1 VSARRPSLLRVRV
14 LVERLIAAPFAR
26 RSQRSRSAPPAP
38 NSADETVNRNVRL
51 LSWFNFFG
59 DFRMYGPI
67 MVIYFA
73 HVTGSY
79 TAATSLLAVKMLSS
93 AAFEIPTGVLSDR
106 LDRRGTMIAGAVVM
120 VAAHLG
126 YAGASG
132 YGLLLAAVVL
142 EGLATSLWSGNNESL
157 LYDTLLEA
165 GRQEEFP
172 RHSGRV
178 NSMFQIALAL
188 AAAIGGLVAG
198 AWSLRAVVVLSVL
211 PQVLCVLVALR
222 VREPRVHGPLESNVL
237 MHLGSALRGIRR
249 NPLLRRMTLVSALR
263 YSGESAAQLSPAF
276 VAGLWPLWALGLWRT
291 FGHGVAF
298 AGFRVSG
305 WVIGRVGAARALLF
319 GELFDNVANF
329 VALVKPTVFSPVL
342 LGSPAYGMSTIA
354 QQTLLQRE
362 FTDRERAT
370 MGSLASLLGSVLYA
384 LAALGAGLVADRW
397 GIVAALLAI
406 QAVVLIALP
415 LAWWV
420 HAHASSLP
428 AGAGKPPTG
437 TRRGGRWRSAAAPRV
452 RGR

>member
-1 VSARRPSLLRVRV
+1 MSARHSSLLRARV
-14 LVERLIAAPFAR
+14 LVERLIAAP
-26 RSQRSRSAPPAP
+26 SGGSSPRSRSAPPAP
-38 NSADETVNRNVRL
+38 DSADQTVSRNVRL

-73 HVTGSY
+73 QVTGSY
-79 TAATSLLAVKMLSS
+79 TAAASLLAVKKLSS
-93 AAFEIPTGVLSDR
+93 AAFEVPTGVLSDR
-106 LDRRGTMIAGAVVM
+106 LGRRGTMIAGAVVM

-142 EGLATSLWSGNNESL
+142 EGLAAALWSGNNESL
-157 LYDTLLEA
+157 LYDTLLAA
-165 GRQEEFP
+165 GREDEFP

-188 AAAIGGLVAG
+188 AAPIGGVVAG
-198 AWSLRAVVVLSVL
+198 AWSLRTVVVLSVV
-211 PQVLCVLVALR
+211 PQVLCVLAALR

-237 MHLGSALRGIRR
+237 AHLGSALRGIRR
-249 NPLLRRMTLVSALR
+249 SPLLRRMTLVSALR
-263 YSGESAAQLSPAF
+263 YSGESAAQLSPVF

-298 AGFRVSG
+298 VGFRVSG
-305 WVIGRVGAARALLF
+305 RVIGRVGAARTLLS

-329 VALVKPTVFSPVL
+329 VALVRPTVFSPVL

-384 LAALGAGLVADRW
+384 LVALGAGLVADRW
-397 GIVAALLAI
+397 GIVAALFAI
-406 QAVVLIALP
+406 QAVALTALP

-420 HAHASSLP
+420 HAHASALSAS
-428 AGAGKPPTG
+428 AGTVTG
-437 TRRGGRWRSAAAPRV
+437 
-452 RGR
+452 

>member
-1 VSARRPSLLRVRV
+1 MVKRPGLEPGTYGLK
-14 LVERLIAAPFAR
+14 LIAAAFGGK
-26 RSQRSRSAPPAP
+26 SQRSRSAPD
-38 NSADETVNRNVRL
+38 SADQTVNRNVRL

-73 HVTGSY
+73 QVTGSY
-79 TAATSLLAVKMLSS
+79 TAAASLLAVKMLSS
-93 AAFEIPTGVLSDR
+93 AAFEVPTGVLSD
-106 LDRRGTMIAGAVVM
+106 LLGRRGTMIAGAVVM

-157 LYDTLLEA
+157 LYNTLLEA
-165 GRQEEFP
+165 GREEEFP

-188 AAAIGGLVAG
+188 AAAIGGVVAG
-198 AWSLRAVVVLSVL
+198 AWSLHVVVVLSVV

-237 MHLGSALRGIRR
+237 VHLGSALRGIRR
-249 NPLLRRMTLVSALR
+249 NPVLRRITLVSALR
-263 YSGESAAQLSPAF
+263 YSSESAAQLSPVF

-298 AGFRVSG
+298 VGFRVSG
-305 WVIGRVGAARALLF
+305 WVIGRVGAARTLLF
-319 GELFDNVANF
+319 GELFDNMANF

-384 LAALGAGLVADRW
+384 LVALGAGLVADRW

-420 HAHASSLP
+420 HARASSLP
-428 AGAGKPPTG
+428 AGAGTV
-437 TRRGGRWRSAAAPRV
+437 TE
-452 RGR
+452 

>member
-1 VSARRPSLLRVRV
+1 MSARHSALLRVRV
-14 LVERLIAAPFAR
+14 LIAAPFSG
-26 RSQRSRSAPPAP
+26 RSQRSRPAP
-38 NSADETVNRNVRL
+38 NSADQTVNRNVRL

-79 TAATSLLAVKMLSS
+79 TAAASLLAVKMLSS
-93 AAFEIPTGVLSDR
+93 AAFEVPAGVLSDR
-106 LDRRGTMIAGAVVM
+106 LGRRGTMIAGAVVM

-165 GRQEEFP
+165 GREEEFP

-188 AAAIGGLVAG
+188 AAAIGGMVAG
-198 AWSLRAVVVLSVL
+198 AWSLRGVVVLSVV

-237 MHLGSALRGIRR
+237 VHLGSALRGIRR
-249 NPLLRRMTLVSALR
+249 NPVLRRMTLVSALR
-263 YSGESAAQLSPAF
+263 YSSESAAQLSPVL

-298 AGFRVSG
+298 VGFRVSG
-305 WVIGRVGAARALLF
+305 RVIGRVGAARTLLF

-329 VALVKPTVFSPVL
+329 VALIKPTVFSPVL

-384 LAALGAGLVADRW
+384 LVALGAGLVADRW

-428 AGAGKPPTG
+428 AGAGAVTE
-437 TRRGGRWRSAAAPRV
+437 
-452 RGR
+452 

>member
-1 VSARRPSLLRVRV
+1 VSARHSSLLRVRV
-14 LVERLIAAPFAR
+14 LVERLIAVPFGR
-26 RSQRSRSAPPAP
+26 KSQRSRSAPPAP
-38 NSADETVNRNVRL
+38 NSADQTVNRNVRL

-73 HVTGSY
+73 QVTGSF
-79 TAATSLLAVKMLSS
+79 TAAASLLAVKKLSS
-93 AAFEIPTGVLSDR
+93 AAFEVPTGVLSDR
-106 LDRRGTMIAGAVVM
+106 LGRRGTMIAGAVVM

-157 LYDTLLEA
+157 LYDTLLAA
-165 GRQEEFP
+165 GREDEFP

-188 AAAIGGLVAG
+188 AAPIGGVVAG
-198 AWSLRAVVVLSVL
+198 AWSLRMVVVLSVV

-237 MHLGSALRGIRR
+237 VHLGSALRGIRR
-249 NPLLRRMTLVSALR
+249 NPVLRRMTLVSALR
-263 YSGESAAQLSPAF
+263 YSSESAAQLSPVF

-298 AGFRVSG
+298 VGFRVSG
-305 WVIGRVGAARALLF
+305 WVIGRVGAAGTLLF

-329 VALVKPTVFSPVL
+329 VALVKPTAFSPVL

-370 MGSLASLLGSVLYA
+370 MGSLGSLLGSVLYA
-384 LAALGAGLVADRW
+384 LVAVGAGLVADRW

-406 QAVVLIALP
+406 QAVVLVALP
-415 LAWWV
+415 LAWSV
-420 HAHASSLP
+420 HAHAPRPPACPDASSAETTP
-428 AGAGKPPTG
+428 GETA
-437 TRRGGRWRSAAAPRV
+437 
-452 RGR
+452 

>member
-1 VSARRPSLLRVRV
+1 MSARHSSLLRVRV
-14 LVERLIAAPFAR
+14 LVERLIAAPFGR
-26 RSQRSRSAPPAP
+26 KSQRWRSAPPAP
-38 NSADETVNRNVRL
+38 NSADQTVNRNVRL

-73 HVTGSY
+73 QVTGSY
-79 TAATSLLAVKMLSS
+79 TAAASLLAVKMLSS
-93 AAFEIPTGVLSDR
+93 AAFEVPTGVLSDR
-106 LDRRGTMIAGAVVM
+106 LGRRGTMIAGAVVM

-165 GRQEEFP
+165 GREEEFP

-188 AAAIGGLVAG
+188 AATIGGVVAG
-198 AWSLRAVVVLSVL
+198 AWSLRVVVVLSVV

-237 MHLGSALRGIRR
+237 VHLGSALRGIRR
-249 NPLLRRMTLVSALR
+249 NPVLRRMTLVSALR
-263 YSGESAAQLSPAF
+263 YSSESAAQLSPVF

-298 AGFRVSG
+298 VGFRVSG
-305 WVIGRVGAARALLF
+305 WVIGRVGAARTLLF

-342 LGSPAYGMSTIA
+342 LGSPAYGMSTVA

-384 LAALGAGLVADRW
+384 LVALGAGLVADRW
-397 GIVAALLAI
+397 GIVPALLAI

-415 LAWWV
+415 LARWV

-428 AGAGKPPTG
+428 AGARTETG
-437 TRRGGRWRSAAAPRV
+437 
-452 RGR
+452 

>member
-1 VSARRPSLLRVRV
+1 VSARP
-14 LVERLIAAPFAR
+14 
-26 RSQRSRSAPPAP
+26 RSVAHPVP
-38 NSADETVNRNVRL
+38 RNARL
-51 LSWFNFFG
+51 LSWFNFCG
-59 DFRMYGPI
+59 DFRLYGPI

-73 HVTGSY
+73 QVTGSY
-79 TAATSLLAVKMLSS
+79 TAAASLLAVKMLAS
-93 AAFEIPTGVLSDR
+93 AAFEVPTGVLSDR
-106 LDRRGTMIAGAVVM
+106 LGRRGTMIAGAVVM

-126 YAGASG
+126 YAAAPG

-142 EGLATSLWSGNNESL
+142 EGLATALWSGNNESL

-165 GRQEEFP
+165 GREEEFP

-178 NSMFQIALAL
+178 NSMFQLALAL
-188 AAAIGGLVAG
+188 AAAVGGVVGG
-198 AWSLRAVVVLSVL
+198 AWSLRGVVVLSVV
-211 PQVLCVLVALR
+211 PQILCVFIAWR
-222 VREPRVHGPLESNVL
+222 VREPRVHGPLESTVL
-237 MHLGSALRGIRR
+237 VHLGSALRGIRG
-249 NPLLRRMTLVSALR
+249 NPVLRRMTLVSALR
-263 YSGESAAQLSPAF
+263 YSSESAAQLSPVF

-291 FGHGVAF
+291 FGHAVAF

-305 WVIGRVGAARALLF
+305 WVIGRLGAARTLLC
-319 GELFDNVANF
+319 GELFDTVANV

-384 LAALGAGLVADRW
+384 LVALGAGLVADRW

-420 HAHASSLP
+420 HAHASSRRLL
-428 AGAGKPPTG
+428 GA
-437 TRRGGRWRSAAAPRV
+437 
-452 RGR
+452 

>member
-1 VSARRPSLLRVRV
+1 MSARRSSLLRIRF
-14 LVERLIAAPFAR
+14 LVERLTA
-26 RSQRSRSAPPAP
+26 AP
-38 NSADETVNRNVRL
+38 NSTDQTVDRNVRL

-73 HVTGSY
+73 QVTGSY
-79 TAATSLLAVKMLSS
+79 TAAASLLAVKMLSS
-93 AAFEIPTGVLSDR
+93 AAFEVPTGVLSDR

-142 EGLATSLWSGNNESL
+142 EGLATALWSGNNESL

-165 GRQEEFP
+165 GREEEFP

-188 AAAIGGLVAG
+188 AAAIGGVIAG
-198 AWSLRAVVVLSVL
+198 AWSLRTVVVLSVV

-237 MHLGSALRGIRR
+237 AHLGSALRGIRR
-249 NPLLRRMTLVSALR
+249 NPVLRRMTLVSALR
-263 YSGESAAQLSPAF
+263 YSSESAAQLSPVF

-291 FGHGVAF
+291 FGHGVSF

-305 WVIGRVGAARALLF
+305 WVIGRVGAARTLLS

-384 LAALGAGLVADRW
+384 LVALGAGLVADRW

-420 HAHASSLP
+420 HAHASSHP
-428 AGAGKPPTG
+428 AGAGEPSHF
-437 TRRGGRWRSAAAPRV
+437 GGCDKRT
-452 RGR
+452 

>member
-1 VSARRPSLLRVRV
+1 VSARHSSLLRVRA
-14 LVERLIAAPFAR
+14 LVDRLIAVPSGR
-26 RSQRSRSAPPAP
+26 KSPRSRSAPD
-38 NSADETVNRNVRL
+38 SADRTVNRNVRL

-79 TAATSLLAVKMLSS
+79 TAAASLLAVKMLSS
-93 AAFEIPTGVLSDR
+93 AAFEVPAGVLSDR
-106 LDRRGTMIAGAVVM
+106 LGRRGTMIAGAVVM

-132 YGLLLAAVVL
+132 YSLLLAAVVL
-142 EGLATSLWSGNNESL
+142 EGLATALWSGNNESL

-165 GRQEEFP
+165 GREEEFP
-172 RHSGRV
+172 QHSGRV

-188 AAAIGGLVAG
+188 AAAIGGVVAG
-198 AWSLRAVVVLSVL
+198 GWSLRAVVVLSVV
-211 PQVLCVLVALR
+211 PQVLCVLIAVR

-237 MHLGSALRGIRR
+237 VHLGSALRGIRR
-249 NPLLRRMTLVSALR
+249 NPVLRRMTLVSALR
-263 YSGESAAQLSPAF
+263 YSSESAAQLSPVF
-276 VAGLWPLWALGLWRT
+276 VAGLWPLWTLGLWRT

-298 AGFRVSG
+298 AGFRLSG
-305 WVIGRVGAARALLF
+305 WVIGRVGAARTLLS
-319 GELFDNVANF
+319 GELFDTVANV

-384 LAALGAGLVADRW
+384 LVALGAGLVADRW
-397 GIVAALLAI
+397 GIVPALLAI

-420 HAHASSLP
+420 HAHASS
-428 AGAGKPPTG
+428 TG
-437 TRRGGRWRSAAAPRV
+437 TRWSRK
-452 RGR
+452 

>member
-1 VSARRPSLLRVRV
+1 MSARRSSLLRVRV
-14 LVERLIAAPFAR
+14 LVECLIAAPFGR
-26 RSQRSRSAPPAP
+26 KSQRSRSAPPAP
-38 NSADETVNRNVRL
+38 NSADQTVNRNVRL

-67 MVIYFA
+67 MVVYFA
-73 HVTGSY
+73 QVTGSY
-79 TAATSLLAVKMLSS
+79 TAAASLLAVKMLSS
-93 AAFEIPTGVLSDR
+93 AAFEVPTGVLSDR
-106 LDRRGTMIAGAVVM
+106 LGRRGTMIAGAVVM

-165 GRQEEFP
+165 GREEEFP

-188 AAAIGGLVAG
+188 AAAIGGVVAG
-198 AWSLRAVVVLSVL
+198 AWSLRVVVVLSVV
-211 PQVLCVLVALR
+211 PQVLCVLIALR
-222 VREPRVHGPLESNVL
+222 VREPRVHGPRESNVL
-237 MHLGSALRGIRR
+237 VHLGSALRGIRR
-249 NPLLRRMTLVSALR
+249 NPVLRRMTLVSALR
-263 YSGESAAQLSPAF
+263 YSSESAAQLSPVF

-298 AGFRVSG
+298 VGFRVSG
-305 WVIGRVGAARALLF
+305 WVIGRVGAARTLLF

-384 LAALGAGLVADRW
+384 LVALGAGLVADRW
-397 GIVAALLAI
+397 GIVPALLAI

-428 AGAGKPPTG
+428 AGAGTVKG
-437 TRRGGRWRSAAAPRV
+437 
-452 RGR
+452 

>member
-1 VSARRPSLLRVRV
+1 LALFGVFVRLSGSSAVSARHSSVDQIV
-14 LVERLIAAPFAR
+14 G
-26 RSQRSRSAPPAP
+26 
-38 NSADETVNRNVRL
+38 RNVRL
-51 LSWFNFFG
+51 LSWFNFSG

-73 HVTGSY
+73 QVTGSF
-79 TAATSLLAVKMLSS
+79 TAAASLLAVKTLSS
-93 AAFEIPTGVLSDR
+93 AAFEVPAGVLSDC
-106 LDRRGTMIAGAVVM
+106 LGRRGTMIAGAVVM

-142 EGLATSLWSGNNESL
+142 EGLATALWSGNNESL

-165 GRQEEFP
+165 GREQEFP

-188 AAAIGGLVAG
+188 AAPIGGVVAG
-198 AWSLRAVVVLSVL
+198 AWSLRAVVVLSVV
-211 PQVLCVLVALR
+211 PQVLCVLVALG
-222 VREPRVHGPLESNVL
+222 VREPRVHGPLESTVL

-249 NPLLRRMTLVSALR
+249 NPVLRRMTLVSALR
-263 YSGESAAQLSPAF
+263 YSSESAAQLSPVF

-305 WVIGRVGAARALLF
+305 WVIGRVGAARTLLF

-362 FTDRERAT
+362 FTHRERAT

-384 LAALGAGLVADRW
+384 LVALGAGLVADRW
-397 GIVAALLAI
+397 GIVAALFTI
-406 QAVVLIALP
+406 QAVVLMALP

-420 HAHASSLP
+420 RAQA
-428 AGAGKPPTG
+428 
-437 TRRGGRWRSAAAPRV
+437 
-452 RGR
+452 

>member
-1 VSARRPSLLRVRV
+1 MPARHPSLLRARV
-14 LVERLIAAPFAR
+14 LVERLIAAPFGGKSR
-26 RSQRSRSAPPAP
+26 RSRAAPPAP
-38 NSADETVNRNVRL
+38 EPADHTANRNVRL

-73 HVTGSY
+73 HITGSY
-79 TAATSLLAVKMLSS
+79 TAAAGLLAVKVLSS
-93 AAFEIPTGVLSDR
+93 AAFEVPTGVLSDR
-106 LDRRGTMIAGAVVM
+106 LDRRGTMVAGAVVM

-126 YAGASG
+126 YVGASG

-165 GRQEEFP
+165 GREEEFP
-172 RHSGRV
+172 RHAGRA

-188 AAAIGGLVAG
+188 AAPIGGVVAG
-198 AWSLRAVVVLSVL
+198 AWSPRAVVVLSVV

-222 VREPRVHGPLESNVL
+222 VREPRVHGPLESNVPA
-237 MHLGSALRGIRR
+237 HLGSALRGIRR
-249 NPLLRRMTLVSALR
+249 NPVLRRMALVSALR
-263 YSGESAAQLSPAF
+263 CSSESAAQLSPVF

-298 AGFRVSG
+298 VGFRVSG
-305 WVIGRVGAARALLF
+305 WVIGRVGAARTLLF
-319 GELFDNVANF
+319 GELFDNLVNF
-329 VALVKPTVFSPVL
+329 VALVMPTVFSPVL

-362 FTDRERAT
+362 FTDQERAT

-384 LAALGAGLVADRW
+384 LVALGAGLVADRW
-397 GIVAALLAI
+397 GIVPALLAI

-420 HAHASSLP
+420 HAHAPSLP
-428 AGAGKPPTG
+428 
-437 TRRGGRWRSAAAPRV
+437 RAPER
-452 RGR
+452 

>member
-1 VSARRPSLLRVRV
+1 MSARHSSLLRVRV
-14 LVERLIAAPFAR
+14 LVERLIAAPFGR
-26 RSQRSRSAPPAP
+26 KSQRSRSAPPAP
-38 NSADETVNRNVRL
+38 NSADQAVNRNVRL

-73 HVTGSY
+73 QVTGSY
-79 TAATSLLAVKMLSS
+79 TAAASLLAVKMLSS
-93 AAFEIPTGVLSDR
+93 AAFEVPTGVLSDR
-106 LDRRGTMIAGAVVM
+106 LGRRGTMITGAVVM

-165 GRQEEFP
+165 GREEEFP

-188 AAAIGGLVAG
+188 AAAMGGVVAG
-198 AWSLRAVVVLSVL
+198 AWSLRVVVVLSVV

-237 MHLGSALRGIRR
+237 VHLGSALRGIRR
-249 NPLLRRMTLVSALR
+249 NPVLRRMTLVSALR
-263 YSGESAAQLSPAF
+263 YSSESAAQLSPVF

-298 AGFRVSG
+298 VGFRVSG
-305 WVIGRVGAARALLF
+305 WVIGRVGAARTLLF

-384 LAALGAGLVADRW
+384 LVALGAGLVADRW
-397 GIVAALLAI
+397 GVAPALLAI

-428 AGAGKPPTG
+428 AGAGTVTG
-437 TRRGGRWRSAAAPRV
+437 
-452 RGR
+452 

>member
-1 VSARRPSLLRVRV
+1 VSARHPSLLRVGRKSP
-14 LVERLIAAPFAR
+14 RP
-26 RSQRSRSAPPAP
+26 RSAP
-38 NSADETVNRNVRL
+38 NSADRTVNRNVRL

-73 HVTGSY
+73 QVTGSY
-79 TAATSLLAVKMLSS
+79 TAAASLLAVKMLSS
-93 AAFEIPTGVLSDR
+93 AAFEVPTGVLSDR
-106 LDRRGTMIAGAVVM
+106 LGRRGTMIAGAVVM

-126 YAGASG
+126 YAGAPG

-142 EGLATSLWSGNNESL
+142 EGSATALWSGNNESL

-165 GRQEEFP
+165 GREEEFP

-188 AAAIGGLVAG
+188 AAAVGGVVAG
-198 AWSLRAVVVLSVL
+198 AWSLRLVVVLSVV
-211 PQVLCVLVALR
+211 PQVLCVLLALR

-237 MHLGSALRGIRR
+237 AHLGSALRGIRR
-249 NPLLRRMTLVSALR
+249 SPVLRRMTLVSALR
-263 YSGESAAQLSPAF
+263 YGGESAAQLSPVF

-298 AGFRVSG
+298 VGFRLSG
-305 WVIGRVGAARALLF
+305 WVIGRMGAARTLLS
-319 GELFDNVANF
+319 GELFDNVANV

-342 LGSPAYGMSTIA
+342 LGSPTYGMSTIA

-384 LAALGAGLVADRW
+384 LVALGAGLVADRW
-397 GIVAALLAI
+397 GIVPALLAI

-415 LAWWV
+415 LAWRV
-420 HAHASSLP
+420 HAHAS
-428 AGAGKPPTG
+428 
-437 TRRGGRWRSAAAPRV
+437 RSPRALE
-452 RGR
+452 R

>member
-1 VSARRPSLLRVRV
+1 MSARHSSLLRVRV
-14 LVERLIAAPFAR
+14 LVERLIAAPFGR
-26 RSQRSRSAPPAP
+26 KSQRWRSAPPAP
-38 NSADETVNRNVRL
+38 NSADQTVNRNVRL

-73 HVTGSY
+73 QVTGSY
-79 TAATSLLAVKMLSS
+79 TAAASLLAVKMLSS
-93 AAFEIPTGVLSDR
+93 AAFEVPTGVLSDR
-106 LDRRGTMIAGAVVM
+106 LGRRGTMIAGAVVM

-165 GRQEEFP
+165 GREEEFP

-188 AAAIGGLVAG
+188 AAAIGGVVAG
-198 AWSLRAVVVLSVL
+198 AWSLRVVVVLSVV

-237 MHLGSALRGIRR
+237 VHLGSALRGIRR
-249 NPLLRRMTLVSALR
+249 NPVLRRMTLVSALR
-263 YSGESAAQLSPAF
+263 YSSESAAQLSPVF

-298 AGFRVSG
+298 VGFRVSG
-305 WVIGRVGAARALLF
+305 WVIGRVGAARTLLF

-384 LAALGAGLVADRW
+384 LVALGAGLVADRW
-397 GIVAALLAI
+397 GIVPALLAI
-406 QAVVLIALP
+406 QAVMLIALP

-420 HAHASSLP
+420 HTHASSLP
-428 AGAGKPPTG
+428 ADAGRVTG
-437 TRRGGRWRSAAAPRV
+437 
-452 RGR
+452 

>member
-1 VSARRPSLLRVRV
+1 MSARRSSLLRVRV
-14 LVERLIAAPFAR
+14 LAERLIAAPFGR
-26 RSQRSRSAPPAP
+26 GSQRPRSAPPAP
-38 NSADETVNRNVRL
+38 NSADQTVDRNVRL

-73 HVTGSY
+73 QVTGSY
-79 TAATSLLAVKMLSS
+79 TAAASLLAVKMLSS
-93 AAFEIPTGVLSDR
+93 AAFEVPTGMLSDR
-106 LDRRGTMIAGAVVM
+106 LGRRGTMIAGAVVM

-126 YAGASG
+126 YAGAPG

-165 GRQEEFP
+165 GREEEFP

-188 AAAIGGLVAG
+188 AAAIGGVVAG
-198 AWSLRAVVVLSVL
+198 AWSLRVVVVLSVV

-222 VREPRVHGPLESNVL
+222 VREPRVHDPLESNVL
-237 MHLGSALRGIRR
+237 AHLGSALRGIRG
-249 NPLLRRMTLVSALR
+249 NPVLRRMTLVSALR
-263 YSGESAAQLSPAF
+263 YSGESAAQLSPVF

-298 AGFRVSG
+298 VGFRVSG
-305 WVIGRVGAARALLF
+305 WVIGRVGAARTLLF
-319 GELFDNVANF
+319 GELFDNVANL

-384 LAALGAGLVADRW
+384 LVALGAGLVADRW
-397 GIVAALLAI
+397 GIVPALLAI
-406 QAVVLIALP
+406 QAVVLVALP
-415 LAWWV
+415 LARSE
-420 HAHASSLP
+420 ASRLTS
-428 AGAGKPPTG
+428 
-437 TRRGGRWRSAAAPRV
+437 R
-452 RGR
+452 

>member
-1 VSARRPSLLRVRV
+1 MSARQSSLLRVGV
-14 LVERLIAAPFAR
+14 LVKRLIAAPFGR
-26 RSQRSRSAPPAP
+26 KSQRSRSAPS
-38 NSADETVNRNVRL
+38 SADQTVNRNVRL

-73 HVTGSY
+73 QVTGAY
-79 TAATSLLAVKMLSS
+79 TAAASLLAVKMLSS
-93 AAFEIPTGVLSDR
+93 AAFEVPTGIISDR
-106 LDRRGTMIAGAVVM
+106 LGRRGTMIAGAVVM

-165 GRQEEFP
+165 GREQEFP

-188 AAAIGGLVAG
+188 AAAIGGVLAG
-198 AWSLRAVVVLSVL
+198 AWSLRVVVVLSVV
-211 PQVLCVLVALR
+211 PQVLCMLVALL
-222 VREPRVHGPLESNVL
+222 VREPRVHGPLESNALV
-237 MHLGSALRGIRR
+237 HLGSALRGIRR
-249 NPLLRRMTLVSALR
+249 NPVLRRMTLVSALR
-263 YSGESAAQLSPAF
+263 YSSESAAQLSPVF
-276 VAGLWPLWALGLWRT
+276 VAGLWPLWTLGLWRT

-298 AGFRVSG
+298 VGFRVSG
-305 WVIGRVGAARALLF
+305 WVIGRLGAARTLLF

-329 VALVKPTVFSPVL
+329 VALLKPTILSPVL

-384 LAALGAGLVADRW
+384 LVALGAGLVADRW
-397 GIVAALLAI
+397 GIAAALLAI

-415 LAWWV
+415 LAW
-420 HAHASSLP
+420 SC
-428 AGAGKPPTG
+428 
-437 TRRGGRWRSAAAPRV
+437 TRRLLRSPCC
-452 RGR
+452 

>member
-1 VSARRPSLLRVRV
+1 MSARHSSLLRVRV
-14 LVERLIAAPFAR
+14 LVERLIAAPFGR
-26 RSQRSRSAPPAP
+26 KSQRSWSAPH
-38 NSADETVNRNVRL
+38 SADQTVNRTVRL

-73 HVTGSY
+73 QVAGSY
-79 TAATSLLAVKMLSS
+79 TAAASLLAVKMLSS
-93 AAFEIPTGVLSDR
+93 AAFEVPTGVLSDR
-106 LDRRGTMIAGAVVM
+106 LGRRGTMIAGAVVM

-165 GRQEEFP
+165 GRGEEFP

-188 AAAIGGLVAG
+188 AAAIGGVVAG
-198 AWSLRAVVVLSVL
+198 AWSLRVVVVLSVV
-211 PQVLCVLVALR
+211 PQVLCGLIALR
-222 VREPRVHGPLESNVL
+222 VREPRVHGPLESNALV
-237 MHLGSALRGIRR
+237 HLGSALRGIRR
-249 NPLLRRMTLVSALR
+249 NPVLRRMTLVSALR
-263 YSGESAAQLSPAF
+263 YSSESAAQLSPVF
-276 VAGLWPLWALGLWRT
+276 VAVLWPLWALGLWRT

-298 AGFRVSG
+298 VGFRVSG
-305 WVIGRVGAARALLF
+305 WVIGRVGAARTLLF

-329 VALVKPTVFSPVL
+329 VALVMPTVFSPVL

-384 LAALGAGLVADRW
+384 LVALGAGLVADRW
-397 GIVAALLAI
+397 GIVPALLAI

-415 LAWWV
+415 LARWV

-428 AGAGKPPTG
+428 ADAETV
-437 TRRGGRWRSAAAPRV
+437 TE
-452 RGR
+452 

>member
-1 VSARRPSLLRVRV
+1 MP
-14 LVERLIAAPFAR
+14 AR
-26 RSQRSRSAPPAP
+26 RSAP
-38 NSADETVNRNVRL
+38 NSTDRTVDRNVRL
-51 LSWFNFFG
+51 LSWFSFFG
-59 DFRMYGPI
+59 DFRLYGPI
-67 MVIYFA
+67 MIIYFA
-73 HVTGSY
+73 QVTGSY
-79 TAATSLLAVKMLSS
+79 TAATSLLAMKMLSS
-93 AAFEIPTGVLSDR
+93 AAFEVPTGVLSDR
-106 LDRRGTMIAGAVVM
+106 LGRRGTMIAGAVVM

-142 EGLATSLWSGNNESL
+142 EGLATALWSGNNEAL

-165 GRQEEFP
+165 GREEEFP

-188 AAAIGGLVAG
+188 AAPIGGVVAG
-198 AWSLRAVVVLSVL
+198 AWSPRAVVVLSVV
-211 PQVLCVLVALR
+211 PQVLCVLLALR
-222 VREPRVHGPLESNVL
+222 VREPRVHGPLEPNVPA
-237 MHLGSALRGIRR
+237 HLGSALRGIRR
-249 NPLLRRMTLVSALR
+249 NPALRRMTLVSALR
-263 YSGESAAQLSPAF
+263 RSGESAAQLSPAF

-298 AGFRVSG
+298 IGFHVSG
-305 WVIGRVGAARALLF
+305 WVIGRVGAARTLLF

-342 LGSPAYGMSTIA
+342 LGSPAYGMSTTA

-370 MGSLASLLGSVLYA
+370 TGSLASLLGSVFYA
-384 LAALGAGLVADRW
+384 LVTLGAGLVADRC

-415 LAWWV
+415 LAWWN
-420 HAHASSLP
+420 
-428 AGAGKPPTG
+428 
-437 TRRGGRWRSAAAPRV
+437 RRARQNGRLSQ
-452 RGR
+452 

>member
-1 VSARRPSLLRVRV
+1 MSARHSSLLRVRV
-14 LVERLIAAPFAR
+14 LVERLIAAPFGR
-26 RSQRSRSAPPAP
+26 KSQRWRSAPPAP
-38 NSADETVNRNVRL
+38 NSADQTVNRNVRL

-73 HVTGSY
+73 QVTGSY
-79 TAATSLLAVKMLSS
+79 TAAASLLAVKMLSS
-93 AAFEIPTGVLSDR
+93 AAFEVPTGVLSDR
-106 LDRRGTMIAGAVVM
+106 LGRRGTMIAGAVVM

-165 GRQEEFP
+165 GREEEFP

-188 AAAIGGLVAG
+188 AAAIGGVVAG
-198 AWSLRAVVVLSVL
+198 AWSLRVVVVLSVV

-237 MHLGSALRGIRR
+237 VHLGSALRGIRR
-249 NPLLRRMTLVSALR
+249 NPVLRRMTLVSALR
-263 YSGESAAQLSPAF
+263 YSSESAAQLSPVF

-298 AGFRVSG
+298 VGFRVSG
-305 WVIGRVGAARALLF
+305 WVIGRVGAARTLLF

-342 LGSPAYGMSTIA
+342 LGSPAYGMSTVA

-384 LAALGAGLVADRW
+384 LVALGAGLVADRW
-397 GIVAALLAI
+397 GIVPALLAI

-415 LAWWV
+415 LARWV

-428 AGAGKPPTG
+428 AGARTETG
-437 TRRGGRWRSAAAPRV
+437 
-452 RGR
+452 

>member
-1 VSARRPSLLRVRV
+1 MSPSSRFHPRRGASARSALPADQTVDRNLR
-14 LVERLIAAPFAR
+14 
-26 RSQRSRSAPPAP
+26 S
-38 NSADETVNRNVRL
+38 

-73 HVTGSY
+73 QVTGSY
-79 TAATSLLAVKMLSS
+79 TAAVSLLAVKRLSS
-93 AAFEIPTGVLSDR
+93 AAFEVPTGVLSDR
-106 LDRRGTMIAGAVVM
+106 LGRRDTMIAGAVVM

-126 YAGASG
+126 YAVAPG

-142 EGLATSLWSGNNESL
+142 EGLATALWSGNNESL

-165 GRQEEFP
+165 GREDEFP

-188 AAAIGGLVAG
+188 AAAAGGVVAG
-198 AWSLRAVVVLSVL
+198 AWSLRAVVELSVV

-222 VREPRVHGPLESNVL
+222 IREPRVHGPLESSVL
-237 MHLGSALRGIRR
+237 MHLGSALRGLRR
-249 NPLLRRMTLVSALR
+249 SPVLRRMTLVSALR

-291 FGHGVAF
+291 FGHVVAF
-298 AGFRVSG
+298 AGFRLSG
-305 WVIGRVGAARALLF
+305 RVIGRVGAARTLLF
-319 GELFDNVANF
+319 GELFDNVANV
-329 VALVKPTVFSPVL
+329 VALVRPTMLSPVL

-362 FTDRERAT
+362 FSDRERAT

-384 LAALGAGLVADRW
+384 LVALGAGLVADRW
-397 GIVAALLAI
+397 GIVAALLTI

-420 HAHASSLP
+420 HTHGSS
-428 AGAGKPPTG
+428 
-437 TRRGGRWRSAAAPRV
+437 
-452 RGR
+452 

>member
-1 VSARRPSLLRVRV
+1 VSARHSSLLRVRI
-14 LVERLIAAPFAR
+14 LVERLIVAPFGR
-26 RSQRSRSAPPAP
+26 NSQRSRSALPAP
-38 NSADETVNRNVRL
+38 NCADQTANRNVRL

-67 MVIYFA
+67 VVIYFA
-73 HVTGSY
+73 QVTGSY
-79 TAATSLLAVKMLSS
+79 TAATSLLAAKMLSS
-93 AAFEIPTGVLSDR
+93 ASFEVPTGVLSDR
-106 LDRRGTMIAGAVVM
+106 LGRRGTMITGAVVM

-157 LYDTLLEA
+157 LYDTLLDA
-165 GRQEEFP
+165 GREEEFP

-188 AAAIGGLVAG
+188 SASIGGVVAD
-198 AWSLRAVVVLSVL
+198 AWSLRVVVLLSVV

-222 VREPRVHGPLESNVL
+222 VREPRVHGPLESNMLV
-237 MHLGSALRGIRR
+237 HLGSALRGIRL
-249 NPLLRRMTLVSALR
+249 NPVLRRMTLVSALR
-263 YSGESAAQLSPAF
+263 YSSESAAQLSPVF

-298 AGFRVSG
+298 VGFRVSG
-305 WVIGRVGAARALLF
+305 WVIDRASAARTLVF
-319 GELFDNVANF
+319 GELSDNVANF

-384 LAALGAGLVADRW
+384 LVALGAGLLADRW
-397 GIVAALLAI
+397 GIVPALLAI

-420 HAHASSLP
+420 HAHVSSLP
-428 AGAGKPPTG
+428 TGAGTMTG
-437 TRRGGRWRSAAAPRV
+437 
-452 RGR
+452 

>member
-1 VSARRPSLLRVRV
+1 VSAC
-14 LVERLIAAPFAR
+14 
-26 RSQRSRSAPPAP
+26 
-38 NSADETVNRNVRL
+38 SADQTVDRNVRL

-79 TAATSLLAVKMLSS
+79 TAAASLLAVKMLSS
-93 AAFEIPTGVLSDR
+93 TAFEVPTGVLSDR
-106 LDRRGTMIAGAVVM
+106 LGRRATMIAGAVVM

-126 YAGASG
+126 YAGAWG

-157 LYDTLLEA
+157 LYDTLLDA
-165 GRQEEFP
+165 GREEEFP

-188 AAAIGGLVAG
+188 AAAIGGVVAG
-198 AWSLRAVVVLSVL
+198 AWSLRAVVVLSVV
-211 PQVLCVLVALR
+211 PQVLCVLLAWG
-222 VREPRVHGPLESNVL
+222 VREPRVHGPLDSNVL
-237 MHLGSALRGIRR
+237 AHLGAALRGIRR
-249 NPLLRRMTLVSALR
+249 SPVLRRMTLVSALR
-263 YSGESAAQLSPAF
+263 YSGESAAQLSPVF
-276 VAGLWPLWALGLWRT
+276 VTGLWPLWALGLWRT

-298 AGFRVSG
+298 VGFRVSG
-305 WVIGRVGAARALLF
+305 WVIGRVGAARTLLF
-319 GELFDNVANF
+319 GELFDNVANV
-329 VALVKPTVFSPVL
+329 VALAKPTVFSPVL
-342 LGSPAYGMSTIA
+342 LGSPAFGMSTVA

-362 FTDRERAT
+362 FSDRERAT
-370 MGSLASLLGSVLYA
+370 MGSLASLLGSVFYA
-384 LAALGAGLVADRW
+384 LVALGAGLVADRW

-420 HAHASSLP
+420 HAHAPSLS
-428 AGAGKPPTG
+428 AGAGRVTG
-437 TRRGGRWRSAAAPRV
+437 
-452 RGR
+452 

>member
-1 VSARRPSLLRVRV
+1 M
-14 LVERLIAAPFAR
+14 
-26 RSQRSRSAPPAP
+26 PA
-38 NSADETVNRNVRL
+38 DHIVNRNVRL

-59 DFRMYGPI
+59 DFRLYGPI

-73 HVTGSY
+73 QVTGSY
-79 TAATSLLAVKMLSS
+79 TAAASLLAVKMLSS
-93 AAFEIPTGVLSDR
+93 AAFEVPAGVLSDR
-106 LDRRGTMIAGAVVM
+106 LGRRGTMIAGAVVM

-142 EGLATSLWSGNNESL
+142 EGLATALWSGNNEAL

-165 GRQEEFP
+165 GRAEEFP

-188 AAAIGGLVAG
+188 AAPIGGVVAG
-198 AWSLRAVVVLSVL
+198 AWSLRAVVVLSVV
-211 PQVLCVLVALR
+211 PQVLCLLLALR
-222 VREPRVHGPLESNVL
+222 VREPRVHGPRASNAL
-237 MHLGSALRGIRR
+237 AHLGSALRGIRR
-249 NPLLRRMTLVSALR
+249 NPVLRRMTLVSALR
-263 YSGESAAQLSPAF
+263 HSGESAAQLSPAF

-298 AGFRVSG
+298 LGFRVSG
-305 WVIGRVGAARALLF
+305 WVIGRVGAARTLLF

-329 VALVKPTVFSPVL
+329 VALIKPTVFSPVL
-342 LGSPAYGMSTIA
+342 LGSPAYGMSATA

-362 FTDRERAT
+362 FTDQERAT

-384 LAALGAGLVADRW
+384 LVALGAGLLADRW
-397 GIVAALLAI
+397 GIVAALLGI

-415 LAWWV
+415 LAWRQ
-420 HAHASSLP
+420 A
-428 AGAGKPPTG
+428 
-437 TRRGGRWRSAAAPRV
+437 R
-452 RGR
+452 